1 PEKWAPVF
9 GKIMLQNC
17 AFRSTLARNRDA
29 KKSGR
34 TFMRW
39 ASLLMAVAVI
49 VLVDGRAEAQQ
60 PCPAPRKV
68 NVGVAVAPPNVVHT
82 APYVAKA
89 LGLFAKHCV
98 DANIIQ
104 FDGGAAG
111 TAVTAVGQGTAISNL
126 PDSAIAQGLK
136 ARQVWGLAPRSPHAY
151 VVPGDIKIAADLKG
165 RRLSAAGGVGGLN
178 WLLGREVLRS
188 AGLKVE
194 DAQFISQGT
203 AGRLPGFVAGQIE
216 GVALHPEDVYLVQ
229 KQKPG
234 AHVLVMIADLMPKYA
249 FNHYGA
255 ADAMIAKDRDLVR
268 DTIAAM
274 IEANRAIYRDK
285 DKVTPIIVEA
295 TQKPKDAVEYA
306 IDVLTKN
313 CVLSVN
319 EGFLR
324 DRIEWTHQNNIDNG
338 DIPPEKKLSFDQIV
352 DFKLASDAVEAA
364 GGRTS
369 INGCKD
375 QTRASLLH
383 PTALSPGSA
392 R

>member
-1 PEKWAPVF
+1 MHRAPF
-9 GKIMLQNC
+9 F
-17 AFRSTLARNRDA
+17 A
-29 KKSGR
+29 
-34 TFMRW
+34 
-39 ASLLMAVAVI
+39 AVAVI
-49 VLVDGRAEAQQ
+49 LFSHGSANAQQ

-89 LGLFAKHCV
+89 LGYFAKHCV
-98 DANIIQ
+98 EANIIQ
-104 FDGGAAG
+104 FDGGLAG
-111 TAVTAVGQGTAISNL
+111 TSVTAVGQGTAISNL

-136 ARQVWGLAPRSPHAY
+136 ARQVWGLAPRPPQAY
-151 VVPGDIKIAADLKG
+151 VVPADVKTAGDLKG
-165 RRLSAAGGVGGLN
+165 RRLSAAGGVGGFN

-188 AGLKVE
+188 AGLKIE

-234 AHVLVMIADLMPKYA
+234 AHVLMMVTDLMPLYA

-255 ADAMIAKDRDLVR
+255 ADTMIAKDHDLVR

-274 IEANRAIYRDK
+274 IEANRAIYRDR
-285 DKVTPIIVEA
+285 DKVVPIIMEA

-313 CVLSVN
+313 CILSVN
-319 EGFLR
+319 EGFVR
-324 DRIEWTHQNNIDNG
+324 ERTEWTHQNNIDIG
-338 DIPPEKKLSFDQIV
+338 DIPADKKLGFDQIA
-352 DFKLASDAVEAA
+352 DLKLAEEAVASL
-364 GGRTS
+364 GGPVT
-369 INGCKD
+369 IGECKD
-375 QTRASLLH
+375 
-383 PTALSPGSA
+383 
-392 R
+392 

>member
-1 PEKWAPVF
+1 
-9 GKIMLQNC
+9 M
-17 AFRSTLARNRDA
+17 R
-29 KKSGR
+29 R
-34 TFMRW
+34 T
-39 ASLLMAVAVI
+39 SLLIAAAVVVLAEGSAV
-49 VLVDGRAEAQQ
+49 AQQ
-60 PCPAPRKV
+60 PCPTPRKI

-89 LGLFAKHCV
+89 LGFFTKHCV

-111 TAVTAVGQGTAISNL
+111 TAVTAVGQGTALSNL

-136 ARQVWGLAPRSPHAY
+136 ARQVWGLAPRPPQAY
-151 VVPGDIKIAADLKG
+151 VVPAEVKTAADLKG
-165 RRLSAAGGVGGLN
+165 RRLSAAGGVGGFN
-178 WLLGREVLRS
+178 WLMGREVLRS

-216 GVALHPEDVYLVQ
+216 GVSLHPEDVYLVE

-234 AHVLVMIADLMPKYA
+234 AHVLVMIADLMPMFA

-295 TQKPKDAVEYA
+295 TQKPKDAVAYA

-313 CVLSVN
+313 CILSVN
-319 EGFLR
+319 EGFVR
-324 DRIEWTHQNNIDNG
+324 DRTEWTHQNSIDNG
-338 DIPPEKKLSFDQIV
+338 DIPPEKKLGFEQIA
-352 DFKLASDAVEAA
+352 DLKLASDAVAAA
-364 GGRTS
+364 GGRTT
-369 INGCKD
+369 INNCKD
-375 QTRASLLH
+375 
-383 PTALSPGSA
+383 
-392 R
+392 

>member
-1 PEKWAPVF
+1 
-9 GKIMLQNC
+9 
-17 AFRSTLARNRDA
+17 
-29 KKSGR
+29 
-34 TFMRW
+34 MRRV
-39 ASLLMAVAVI
+39 SLLIGVAVI
-49 VLVDGRAEAQQ
+49 VLTAGAAEAQQPAAQQ

-89 LGLFAKHCV
+89 LGFFAKHCV

-151 VVPGDIKIAADLKG
+151 VVPGDIKTAADLKG

-375 QTRASLLH
+375 
-383 PTALSPGSA
+383 
-392 R
+392 

>member
-1 PEKWAPVF
+1 
-9 GKIMLQNC
+9 
-17 AFRSTLARNRDA
+17 
-29 KKSGR
+29 
-34 TFMRW
+34 MRRV
-39 ASLLMAVAVI
+39 SLLIGVAVI
-49 VLVDGRAEAQQ
+49 VLTAGAAEAQQPAAQQ

-68 NVGVAVAPPNVVHT
+68 NVGVAVATPNVVHT

-89 LGLFAKHCV
+89 LGFFAKHCV

-151 VVPGDIKIAADLKG
+151 VVPGDIKTAADLKG

-364 GGRTS
+364 GGRTN

-375 QTRASLLH
+375 
-383 PTALSPGSA
+383 
-392 R
+392 